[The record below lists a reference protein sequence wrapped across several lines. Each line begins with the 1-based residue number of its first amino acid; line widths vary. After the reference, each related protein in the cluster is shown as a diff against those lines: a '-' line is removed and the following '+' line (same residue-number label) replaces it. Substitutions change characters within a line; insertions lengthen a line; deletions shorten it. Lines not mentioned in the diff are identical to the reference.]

1 MKRVALPILVAI
13 TALAMI
19 TFGVIRLVRAA
30 TGTTSDV
37 CNGSLTATTYPGGIA
52 GASFASTTAI
62 SAVAGTGLQLNTNL
76 TPLDPNHIV
85 LPFDQDVKVRYVY
98 RNAGA
103 SMTLGWFYLDAIQ
116 SYLNKPATDPTADL
130 IVGATDISGNK
141 LYTWFQSGGLWHVSN
156 GQTLPDLVRSAT
168 DFKDTTS
175 VTYPHIPH
183 LLETLMTPGKG
194 GMIFK
199 LCDDDSDTSAQNSSN
214 SGQLLTPVGDTLTA
228 QDAYSPG
235 NGIPDY
241 DVNGNGI
248 TDEVA
253 DRTVDLGTIQGNRE
267 IVFFMVNYYTG
278 ANQLRYVGLGV
289 PETATGKSGTTATL
303 QNADIIP
310 YFTKDILNPDRG
322 AQPPGTVVRK
332 TAIGCGR
339 DDNTCY
345 TPKGATLG
353 WLDPNTLLRLKAA
366 ANVADYHQLDLT
378 GDNTVRTIQVGADSS
393 VPHFVVFA
401 PSTEPNLW
409 LVGFDNKPEYANG
422 GSDFDYDDTVFLIDH
437 SNGGSV
443 TSNVISTIPAA
454 DLPNSV
460 ISKVR
465 INATTSFPAGCTAV
479 GDGSINIY
487 YSVDNGTTWH
497 LAGTTDRNNPTLDVT
512 IDVLG
517 AGYVGNQLR
526 WKADIN
532 SAVQTCQPVIA
543 SLDEGY
549 EAVKHGVFKFAAPI
563 PLSNVAYTGALETP
577 PFPATEPAITRGD
590 YSLRGHFFSERLYD
604 PVAPTTTS
612 LAQEWDA
619 GVVLAA
625 KSPTAR
631 NIYTSVGGST
641 VAFTTAN
648 GASLYPLILPGTLM
662 GASSP
667 QVSGKY
673 VYDYN
678 GDNVVSNTDA
688 QFVLEWTRGW
698 EFPSG
703 ITFTPSQTVGQ
714 RGWKLGPVH
723 NSSPAIVG
731 PPPAPIW
738 NGGSAVPAAMTT
750 AHLAFVSAN
759 STRSTV
765 AVVGAQDGMLH
776 AFDAGQFRYG
786 NDASCNANLYR
797 GCYAGATDAARY
809 GTGDEKWAWVPP
821 SQLSQLKNNHPLTRS
836 YNSAANPQAEVDGS
850 VSVDDIFVA
859 GSNTFKT
866 VAFASLGRAQPYITA
881 VDISGTTPA
890 ALWASDFS
898 DPGFNGTELSP
909 STGLTAIPTS
919 GVAGTFA
926 LITTSGLSAS
936 LTNEY
941 IYFINPLTG
950 KIINP
955 LDGTNDTTGGFTK
968 GKIQLNAGNSN
979 AAYNTTA
986 YGFAGYP
993 NLVDANQ
1000 DGLIDRVYAVDTS
1013 GRVFKYDLTTRT
1025 KCVVA
1030 ATGES
1035 VFSGMAVDVSGSSG
1049 APVVRLYVGGGPNP
1063 DGTGSTTGGGPG
1075 GVFRAFAFQDNDVVG
1090 VCTAG
1095 GASTVYTKNLSAG
1108 EKVWAAPVV
1117 AGTDVFYAT
1126 AATTS
1131 VGICSSAN
1139 GELLSLATTGDGV
1152 NPTFTNPP
1160 QTIAGSS
1167 VSSFRIYDGH
1177 ALVNTIGGATTVLG
1191 GITWNNAPASGGGSG
1206 STGGAIATLKSLLWQ
1221 EQ

>member
-1 MKRVALPILVAI
+1 MKRAALLALLAI
-13 TALAMI
+13 AAIGLI
-19 TFGVIRLVRAA
+19 TVGITRLVRAA
-30 TGTTSDV
+30 VGTTNDV
-37 CNGSLTATTYPGGIA
+37 CNGSLNATTYPGGIA
-52 GASFASTTAI
+52 SGSFANTTAV
-62 SAVAGTGLQLNTNL
+62 SAVSGTGLQLNTNL
-76 TPLDPNHIV
+76 APLDPNHIV

-103 SMTLGWFYLDAIQ
+103 SMSLGWFYLDAIQ
-116 SYLNKPATDPTADL
+116 GYLDKPATDTTADL
-130 IVGATDISGNK
+130 VVGATDVAGNK
-141 LYTWFQSGGLWHVSN
+141 LYTWFQSGGLWHVSS

-214 SGQLLTPVGDTLTA
+214 SGGLLTPVADSLTA

-248 TDEVA
+248 KDEVA

-289 PETATGKSGTTATL
+289 PETSASKSGTSATL

-322 AQPPGTVVRK
+322 AQPAGTVVQK

-339 DDNTCY
+339 DDSTCY
-345 TPKGATLG
+345 SPKGATLG

-378 GDNTVRTIQVGADSS
+378 GDTTVRTIKVGADSS

-401 PSTEPNLW
+401 PSSQPNLW
-409 LVGFDNKPEYANG
+409 LVGFDNKPEYAGG

-443 TSNVISTIPAA
+443 TSNTISNIPSA
-454 DLPNSV
+454 DLPNTV

-465 INATTSFPAGCTAV
+465 INATTTFPTGCTAV

-487 YSVDNGTTWH
+487 YSVDDGATWH

-512 IDVLG
+512 VDVLG
-517 AGYVGNQLR
+517 AGFVGNAVR

-549 EAVKHGVFKFAAPI
+549 EAVEHGEFKFAAPI

-577 PFPATEPAITRGD
+577 PFPTSEPAATRND
-590 YSLRGHFFSERLYD
+590 FSLRGHFFSERLYD
-604 PVAPTTTS
+604 PLAPGTTAV
-612 LAQEWDA
+612 AQEWDA

-625 KSPTAR
+625 KSPSAR

-648 GASLYPLILPGTLM
+648 GASLYSLLLPGSLM
-662 GASSP
+662 GAGSP

-678 GDNVVSNTDA
+678 GDNSVSNTDA
-688 QFVLEWTRGW
+688 QFILEWTRGW

-703 ITFTPSQTVGQ
+703 ITFSPAQTVGQ
-714 RGWKLGPVH
+714 RAWTLGPVH

-731 PPPAPIW
+731 PPPTPIW

-750 AHLAFVSAN
+750 AHITFVSDN
-759 STRSTV
+759 TTRRTV
-765 AVVGAQDGMLH
+765 ALVGAQDGLLH

-786 NDASCNANLYR
+786 NDASCSANLYR

-809 GTGDEKWAWVPP
+809 GTGDEQWAWLPP
-821 SQLSQLKNNHPLTRS
+821 SQLSQLKNNHPLTRN

-850 VSVDDIFVA
+850 VAVDDIFIA
-859 GSNTFKT
+859 GSTPTFKT

-881 VDISGTTPA
+881 VDISSTTPA

-898 DPGFNGTELSP
+898 DSGFNGTELSP

-926 LITTSGLSAS
+926 LVTTSGLSSS
-936 LTNEY
+936 LTNDY
-941 IYFINPLTG
+941 LYFINPLTG

-955 LDGTNDTTGGFTK
+955 ANGTDDTTSGYTK
-968 GKIQLNAGNSN
+968 GKIQLNAGNTNS
-979 AAYNTTA
+979 AYNTTA

-993 NLVDANQ
+993 NLVDADQ
-1000 DGLIDRVYAVDTS
+1000 DGLIDRIYAVDTS
-1013 GRVFKYDLTTRT
+1013 GRIFKYDLTTQK

-1035 VFSGMAVDVSGSSG
+1035 VFSGMAVNVTGSGGS
-1049 APVVRLYVGGGPNP
+1049 PVVTLYLAGGPNP
-1063 DGTGSTTGGGPG
+1063 DGSGSTTGGGSG
-1075 GVFRAFAFQDNDVVG
+1075 GVFRTFAFEDSDLVG
-1090 VCTAG
+1090 TCTAQ

-1126 AATTS
+1126 STTTT
-1131 VGICSSAN
+1131 VGICSSGD
-1139 GELLSLATTGDGV
+1139 GELLGLSTTGDGV
-1152 NPTFTNPP
+1152 NPTSVDPP
-1160 QTIAGSS
+1160 QVIPGSS

-1177 ALVNTIGGATTVLG
+1177 AIVNTVAGTTTVLG
-1191 GITWNNAPASGGGSG
+1191 GVSWNNAPAGGSG
-1206 STGGAIATLKSLLWQ
+1206 STSSGGIATMKTLLWQ